1 MTANIGEDVGDGKPS
16 CAVDGNAHLCN
27 YCENQC
33 DDSSEPHNVHT
44 TIALVGISCHTVHHC
59 RSQGSQVAKT
69 VDYIVPSSLNKQHI
83 VIL

>member
-1 MTANIGEDVGDGKPS
+1 MTANVWEDVEEEKSS
-16 CAVDGNAHLCN
+16 CAVGGSAHLCN

-33 DDSSEPHNVHT
+33 GDSSEPYNVHT
-44 TIALVGISCHTVHHC
+44 TIALLGISCHTGHHC